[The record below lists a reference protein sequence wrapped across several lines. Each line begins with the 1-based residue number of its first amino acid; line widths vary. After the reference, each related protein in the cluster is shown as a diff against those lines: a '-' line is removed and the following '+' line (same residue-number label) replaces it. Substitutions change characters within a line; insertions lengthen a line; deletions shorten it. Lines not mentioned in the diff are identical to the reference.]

1 MKPVSKKAM
10 LVFSKSVKMKKKKTL
25 EKVALKH
32 FKAGDKVFTLYSAF
46 AYREFVFHA
55 VVNFS

>member
-10 LVFSKSVKMKKKKTL
+10 LIFSKSVKMKKKTL